1 LTAVPPLRHLVTV
14 PTTVGVDIVT
24 FAEVEEMLAQHG
36 ERYIRRTFTP
46 REVEGFSEAM
56 LPRGLAACFAAK
68 EATIKAIPGDHSALD
83 WRSIEIVGST
93 DSRPAVILSGLPA
106 EAAALAGITQL
117 SISIDTT
124 RTFAAAVAVGRA

>member
-1 LTAVPPLRHLVTV
+1 
-14 PTTVGVDIVT
+14 
-24 FAEVEEMLAQHG
+24 MLAQHG
-36 ERYIRRTFTP
+36 ERYIERIFTP
-46 REVEGFSEAM
+46 REIQDLPEAM

-93 DSRPAVILSGLPA
+93 DSRPTVILSGPPA
-106 EAAALAGITQL
+106 EAAARAGITEF

-124 RTFAAAVAVGRA
+124 RTFATAVVVGRTELSGPRTS